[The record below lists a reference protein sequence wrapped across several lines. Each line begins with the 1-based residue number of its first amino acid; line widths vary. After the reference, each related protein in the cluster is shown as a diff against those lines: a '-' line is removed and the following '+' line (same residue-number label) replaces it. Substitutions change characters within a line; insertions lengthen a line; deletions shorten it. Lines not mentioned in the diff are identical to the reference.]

1 MKKILAIVLMTML
14 LVTPALASGEPAA
27 QAPAAAATVAAPV
40 AEPECNHAFTV
51 EQTAV
56 ATCTEK
62 GLLTYA
68 CSKCDLTYTVET
80 LPIGHAPSA
89 AAATCD
95 TDVVCLNCGEILEA
109 AIGHAYAYQN
119 DYVQAEDGTFTAFGT
134 WLCENCGDVT
144 EATEGNAVYYAGL
157 QAEKDASAEPSAE
170 ASSEASAEAAAEP
183 AAEVAN
189 PNYDPYAYNWASICL
204 TVAIVIVVVG
214 AVLML
219 SFGKK
224 KKD

>member
-14 LVTPALASGEPAA
+14 LVTPALASGEAAA
-27 QAPAAAATVAAPV
+27 QAPVAAPA
-40 AEPECNHAFTV
+40 AEPACNHAFTV
-51 EQTAV
+51 EKTV
-56 ATCTEK
+56 EETCTEK

-80 LPIGHAPSA
+80 LPTGHAPSA
-89 AAATCD
+89 VAATCD
-95 TDVVCLNCGEILEA
+95 TDVVCLNCGEVLEA
-109 AIGHAYAYQN
+109 AIGHAHEYQY
-119 DYVQAEDGTFTAFGT
+119 DAEIAEDGSYISYGT
-134 WLCENCGDVT
+134 WLCANCGDVT
-144 EATEGNAVYYAGL
+144 EATEGNAVYYYGQQETA
-157 QAEKDASAEPSAE
+157 ASGETSAE
-170 ASSEASAEAAAEP
+170 ASTEASAEAAPAE
-183 AAEVAN
+183 AAVAN

-204 TVAIVIVVVG
+204 TIAIVIVVVG

>member
-1 MKKILAIVLMTML
+1 MKKILAIVLMTAL
-14 LVTPALASGEPAA
+14 LVCPVFASGDATAE
-27 QAPAAAATVAAPV
+27 APAAVAEAAAPAAPV

-51 EQTAV
+51 EETAV

-68 CSKCDLTYTVET
+68 CSKCGLSYTVET
-80 LPIGHAPSA
+80 LPTGHTPSA

-95 TDVVCLNCGEILEA
+95 QDVVCTQCGEVLET
-109 AIGHAYAYQN
+109 AIGHAYTYQN
-119 DYVQAEDGTFTAFGT
+119 DYVQAEDGTFVSFGT
-134 WLCENCGDVT
+134 WACDNCGDVV

-157 QAEKDASAEPSAE
+157 EAESAASGEASA
-170 ASSEASAEAAAEP
+170 EASAEAAAEP

-189 PNYDPYAYNWASICL
+189 PNYDPADYNWASICL
-204 TVAIVIVVVG
+204 TIAIVIVVVG

-224 KKD
+224 KKI